1 LSRVI
6 NTNGPGPRRNQA
18 KRTIA
23 EALRRLLAKPA
34 LDGEAKDLAATIVM
48 ALREV
53 SQTVE
58 ESATAWDDRD
68 YYLKADRFRREW
80 MWAGQCERELTAIIR
95 EGRWDALP
103 PALAKLLPH
112 VADITIT
119 KFTRGAD
126 VWTGAYARLTS
137 EAA

>member
-1 LSRVI
+1 MSRVI

-23 EALRRLLAKPA
+23 EALRHLREKPK
-34 LDGEAKDLAATIVM
+34 LDAETKDLAAII
-48 ALREV
+48 AFSLREI
-53 SQTVE
+53 SETVE

-68 YYLKADRFRREW
+68 YYLKADRFRRDW
-80 MWAGQCERELTAIIR
+80 MWAGQSNRELTTILR
-95 EGRWDALP
+95 DGHWDALP

-112 VADITIT
+112 VADVTIT
-119 KFTRGAD
+119 KFTRSAD
-126 VWTGAYARLTS
+126 VWAGAYVRLTS